1 LADGIILDLSSKSE
15 KRINESI
22 FSKAQQRQIPPDYR
36 RAARSVRGGYIEA
49 YFCTSRRLFVLRLPG
64 GTDRIFSFAS
74 QSMKAKYC
82 ARSEWQN
89 PDFIAKGGEQTT
101 PPLAEALIKSA
112 TSWTIKTGKRG
123 VRLRL
128 AQRA

>member
-1 LADGIILDLSSKSE
+1 LADGIILDSSSKSE

-22 FSKAQQRQIPPDYR
+22 FSKAQQRQIPPDHR

-49 YFCTSRRLFVLRLPG
+49 YFRTSRRSFVLRFPG
-64 GTDRIFSFAS
+64 GTDRIFQLHLPANP
-74 QSMKAKYC
+74 MKAKYC

-101 PPLAEALIKSA
+101 RPPGGSA
-112 TSWTIKTGKRG
+112 YQIRYKLDHQDR
-123 VRLRL
+123 
-128 AQRA
+128 